1 MAERTIL
8 SEDAERIERLI
19 AAQEAAA
26 NAMNRLA
33 QVLEDKRKRS
43 TKRTEKQ
50 RRVVL
55 EKPLEVTPLVR
66 ASATR
71 ALARIRGRS

>member
-1 MAERTIL
+1 VSDRTIL
-8 SEDAERIERLI
+8 SEEAERIERLI

-26 NAMNRLA
+26 NAMNRLV

-43 TKRTEKQ
+43 TKHAAKQ

-55 EKPLEVTPLVR
+55 GDPLEVTPLVQ
-66 ASATR
+66 AAAAR
-71 ALARIRGRS
+71 ALDRIRGR